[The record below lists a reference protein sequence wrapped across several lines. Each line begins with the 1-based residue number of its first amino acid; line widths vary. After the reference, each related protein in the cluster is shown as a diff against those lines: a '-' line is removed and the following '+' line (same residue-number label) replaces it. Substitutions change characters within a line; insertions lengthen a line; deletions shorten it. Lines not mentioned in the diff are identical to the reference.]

1 MGQAIFLRSIFL
13 NSKMPTYLSSSP
25 RIGGVKLSLQLVTLP
40 GKKKGKKAFNQKH
53 IEHQGSKRSIF

>member
-1 MGQAIFLRSIFL
+1 
-13 NSKMPTYLSSSP
+13 MPTYLSSSP
-25 RIGGVKLSLQLVTLP
+25 RTGGVKLSLQLVTLP